1 MLFILPL
8 FTYLWLPQKTI
19 CNKKGVW
26 NLVEFKNVKT
36 RNKSQH
42 CFGVWAL
49 GVSRIL
55 LVFLFGFCFVYFFVF
70 VFTDLVSN
78 AHIKT
83 ENWQNSITG
92 VPVRKLKLTDEWKV
106 KGHKTGK
113 FWRKE
118 EKKNQTKLLIHYT
131 FTGACLVVLGN
142 WFLSNLYESWS
153 MLWPENPY
161 SFYHTMD
168 KIIQVSNLTHLW
180 ITYLT
185 LTPFSLQGLG
195 RLWAFH

>member
-1 MLFILPL
+1 MVPVLSVVGCAGHSILALLVCQPQVLKQSGPGSEPEVSCESPGWLFILPL

-118 EKKNQTKLLIHYT
+118 EKKNQTKLLIH
-131 FTGACLVVLGN
+131 
-142 WFLSNLYESWS
+142 
-153 MLWPENPY
+153 
-161 SFYHTMD
+161 
-168 KIIQVSNLTHLW
+168 
-180 ITYLT
+180 
-185 LTPFSLQGLG
+185 
-195 RLWAFH
+195 